1 MPAAASTELM
11 RACKHTGILATN
23 LQYARQN
30 KTVLLHVV
38 HWLQDQRDTTC
49 LVACWGIV
57 GCSGPLV
64 SAAAPISSDHLQES
78 CSRRKQQAQRPVKH
92 FVARLHR

>member
-30 KTVLLHVV
+30 KTVLLYIGCKTNVTQHVLS
-38 HWLQDQRDTTC
+38 H
-49 LVACWGIV
+49 A
-57 GCSGPLV
+57 
-64 SAAAPISSDHLQES
+64 
-78 CSRRKQQAQRPVKH
+78 
-92 FVARLHR
+92 LHVEAL